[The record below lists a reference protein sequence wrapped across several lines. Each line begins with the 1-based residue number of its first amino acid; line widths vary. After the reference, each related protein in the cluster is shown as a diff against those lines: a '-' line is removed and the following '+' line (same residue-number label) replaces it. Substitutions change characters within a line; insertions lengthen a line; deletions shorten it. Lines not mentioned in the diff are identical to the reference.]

1 MADASEAKLLVRA
14 YSFEAE
20 ERLPAGSHTLSLAHL
35 LAERQGSQGDAQDPW
50 RRFFQT
56 FDSNANSSDN
66 PICQILDVETK
77 QLREKWKAFVES
89 SSTSDRVY
97 LRASEPTMNGVID
110 TVRKL
115 QRNWDTRRN
124 NSRLAKTSRLFHKF
138 CSTLNGHKVLIQ
150 ILPSGNEY
158 VSIFTGT
165 LNAVI
170 QASSNHEK
178 IAEGLSEAL
187 CMVSQYVDDCKT
199 DLELFNMEDMQTLV
213 ANLYAHMFLLLTS
226 IMDWM
231 MKKRIKR
238 LLDSFNE
245 NLPNIFDHEMR
256 KIKGISDRIRNLAS
270 QKSRAE
276 LRSTRLTV
284 ESTARDV
291 RAGLEG
297 EKRHQAEMEHYADSI
312 LREQSRLS
320 GLWTAEKQQ
329 QLADSIVNML
339 EERAFLSEYTSEAIA
354 ISSGHLEDFFHRDR
368 VRLPCDAFDSI
379 MVPPES
385 FREISDW
392 ARTPA
397 PNLLWL
403 EGPPVEGDDF
413 ENPVTMMAAT
423 VIALA
428 EKTKLPVISYFCE
441 LRRGEKLRDGNDTME
456 AQAMLSLVYA
466 LIRQLI
472 ELLLPSLETSID
484 ISEGRFKALNG
495 SLGTWSQATALLTDL
510 GGLMPGPVL
519 CIIDG
524 FHWLTDRG
532 TDNYLSDLLKILRG
546 DKWKVLLFTTAIIQ
560 KDSGA
565 KAGSVSPI
573 ERCGGRTREHQSS
586 AILSSFNFTSTSLS
600 KPKMRFFWLDVGLA
614 VFASLVAASQNH
626 HRADR
631 LTVNTT
637 NGPITGHLASNA
649 SVVIEYL
656 GIPYAKPPVGDL
668 RFAPPVQFTSNASY
682 DASNFG
688 FDCPLSPSKK
698 VDYPDMTP
706 QAQRI
711 ISYFASG
718 AGTPQSED
726 CLTLNIWAK
735 PANKLHSSNKPVIV
749 FFYGGRFAIGNTN
762 SPFYNGKYFADA
774 QDVVVVTV
782 NYRINIFG
790 FPGIPGQ
797 PQNLGLRD
805 QRAAV
810 KWVHANIASFGG
822 DPSKITIAGQSSGG
836 VSVDY
841 WSYAYTREPIV
852 NGLIAPSG
860 NAFSF
865 PLNSPGVP
873 ERNWNTV
880 VGAVNCTDSEDVL
893 ACMREKDW
901 EDIKAA
907 AAAVKPTSSSSVLR
921 SIPPFY
927 PIVDN
932 EIVFPDYVSLTKNG
946 SFAKL
951 PILFGNNNNEDGYY
965 RIPAYGNGVVP
976 TSEQVTSFLLE
987 SFTCPNLYQAN
998 ARLAQGVPAWIY
1010 RYFGDWDNTRLFP
1023 TSGAYHGVD
1032 LHMIFGASEDVSG
1045 IPPSDAQRETT
1056 KVMQRAW
1063 AAFANGPGNGLSQVI
1078 GWPKFNP
1085 ETDSLVLLALD
1096 NNPQPRFVKPDV
1108 YGAPCSTVTMGALAT
1123 PTLSL

>member
-1 MADASEAKLLVRA
+1 
-14 YSFEAE
+14 
-20 ERLPAGSHTLSLAHL
+20 
-35 LAERQGSQGDAQDPW
+35 
-50 RRFFQT
+50 
-56 FDSNANSSDN
+56 
-66 PICQILDVETK
+66 
-77 QLREKWKAFVES
+77 
-89 SSTSDRVY
+89 
-97 LRASEPTMNGVID
+97 
-110 TVRKL
+110 
-115 QRNWDTRRN
+115 
-124 NSRLAKTSRLFHKF
+124 
-138 CSTLNGHKVLIQ
+138 
-150 ILPSGNEY
+150 
-158 VSIFTGT
+158 
-165 LNAVI
+165 
-170 QASSNHEK
+170 
-178 IAEGLSEAL
+178 
-187 CMVSQYVDDCKT
+187 
-199 DLELFNMEDMQTLV
+199 
-213 ANLYAHMFLLLTS
+213 
-226 IMDWM
+226 
-231 MKKRIKR
+231 
-238 LLDSFNE
+238 
-245 NLPNIFDHEMR
+245 
-256 KIKGISDRIRNLAS
+256 
-270 QKSRAE
+270 
-276 LRSTRLTV
+276 
-284 ESTARDV
+284 
-291 RAGLEG
+291 
-297 EKRHQAEMEHYADSI
+297 
-312 LREQSRLS
+312 
-320 GLWTAEKQQ
+320 
-329 QLADSIVNML
+329 
-339 EERAFLSEYTSEAIA
+339 
-354 ISSGHLEDFFHRDR
+354 
-368 VRLPCDAFDSI
+368 
-379 MVPPES
+379 
-385 FREISDW
+385 
-392 ARTPA
+392 
-397 PNLLWL
+397 
-403 EGPPVEGDDF
+403 
-413 ENPVTMMAAT
+413 
-423 VIALA
+423 
-428 EKTKLPVISYFCE
+428 
-441 LRRGEKLRDGNDTME
+441 
-456 AQAMLSLVYA
+456 
-466 LIRQLI
+466 
-472 ELLLPSLETSID
+472 
-484 ISEGRFKALNG
+484 
-495 SLGTWSQATALLTDL
+495 
-510 GGLMPGPVL
+510 
-519 CIIDG
+519 
-524 FHWLTDRG
+524 
-532 TDNYLSDLLKILRG
+532 
-546 DKWKVLLFTTAIIQ
+546 
-560 KDSGA
+560 
-565 KAGSVSPI
+565 
-573 ERCGGRTREHQSS
+573 
-586 AILSSFNFTSTSLS
+586 
-600 KPKMRFFWLDVGLA
+600 
-614 VFASLVAASQNH
+614 
-626 HRADR
+626 
-631 LTVNTT
+631 
-637 NGPITGHLASNA
+637 
-649 SVVIEYL
+649 
-656 GIPYAKPPVGDL
+656 
-668 RFAPPVQFTSNASY
+668 
-682 DASNFG
+682 
-688 FDCPLSPSKK
+688 
-698 VDYPDMTP
+698 MTP

>member
-1 MADASEAKLLVRA
+1 M
-14 YSFEAE
+14 
-20 ERLPAGSHTLSLAHL
+20 
-35 LAERQGSQGDAQDPW
+35 
-50 RRFFQT
+50 
-56 FDSNANSSDN
+56 
-66 PICQILDVETK
+66 
-77 QLREKWKAFVES
+77 
-89 SSTSDRVY
+89 
-97 LRASEPTMNGVID
+97 
-110 TVRKL
+110 
-115 QRNWDTRRN
+115 
-124 NSRLAKTSRLFHKF
+124 RLF
-138 CSTLNGHKVLIQ
+138 
-150 ILPSGNEY
+150 
-158 VSIFTGT
+158 
-165 LNAVI
+165 
-170 QASSNHEK
+170 
-178 IAEGLSEAL
+178 
-187 CMVSQYVDDCKT
+187 
-199 DLELFNMEDMQTLV
+199 
-213 ANLYAHMFLLLTS
+213 
-226 IMDWM
+226 
-231 MKKRIKR
+231 
-238 LLDSFNE
+238 
-245 NLPNIFDHEMR
+245 
-256 KIKGISDRIRNLAS
+256 
-270 QKSRAE
+270 
-276 LRSTRLTV
+276 
-284 ESTARDV
+284 
-291 RAGLEG
+291 
-297 EKRHQAEMEHYADSI
+297 
-312 LREQSRLS
+312 
-320 GLWTAEKQQ
+320 
-329 QLADSIVNML
+329 
-339 EERAFLSEYTSEAIA
+339 
-354 ISSGHLEDFFHRDR
+354 
-368 VRLPCDAFDSI
+368 
-379 MVPPES
+379 
-385 FREISDW
+385 
-392 ARTPA
+392 
-397 PNLLWL
+397 WL
-403 EGPPVEGDDF
+403 E
-413 ENPVTMMAAT
+413 
-423 VIALA
+423 
-428 EKTKLPVISYFCE
+428 
-441 LRRGEKLRDGNDTME
+441 
-456 AQAMLSLVYA
+456 
-466 LIRQLI
+466 
-472 ELLLPSLETSID
+472 
-484 ISEGRFKALNG
+484 
-495 SLGTWSQATALLTDL
+495 
-510 GGLMPGPVL
+510 
-519 CIIDG
+519 
-524 FHWLTDRG
+524 
-532 TDNYLSDLLKILRG
+532 
-546 DKWKVLLFTTAIIQ
+546 
-560 KDSGA
+560 
-565 KAGSVSPI
+565 
-573 ERCGGRTREHQSS
+573 
-586 AILSSFNFTSTSLS
+586 
-600 KPKMRFFWLDVGLA
+600 VGLA
-614 VFASLVAASQNH
+614 AFASLVAASSNH
-626 HRADR
+626 HGANW
-631 LTVNTT
+631 LTVDTT

-649 SVVIEYL
+649 SAVIEYL

-668 RFAPPVQFTSNASY
+668 RFAPPVQVQFTSNASY
-682 DASNFG
+682 EASKFG
-688 FDCPLSPSKK
+688 FDCPLSPSKQ

-810 KWVHANIASFGG
+810 EWVRANAAGFGG

-841 WSYAYTREPIV
+841 WSYAYTKDPIV

-893 ACMREKDW
+893 ACMREVDW
-901 EDIKAA
+901 ENIKAA

-976 TSEQVTSFLLE
+976 TPEQVTSFLLE

-1032 LHMIFGASEDVSG
+1032 LHMIFGASGDVSG

-1063 AAFANGPGNGLSQVI
+1063 AAFANNPQNGLSEVI

-1096 NNPQPRFVKPDV
+1096 NDPQPSFVKPDV

-1123 PTLSL
+1123 PTSSL